1 MALKNSKLSDL
12 ALPPYWSLEDAKD
25 GQSYLAKR
33 GIKSK
38 LVTEDTG
45 PEHCLLYVREGDF
58 KRAFDLVYERCEKE
72 FKNYIRKSRE
82 DQR

>member
-58 KRAFDLVYERCEKE
+58 KRAFDLIYERSERELEKL
-72 FKNYIRKSRE
+72 IRENRE